1 MRIYLYCS
9 DFREKSKKHLAWE
22 EWIVLMSYLIDQLH
36 SCFTPLR
43 TLSRSDRGT
52 VTLLRHNQS
61 GQWFV
66 LRDYHGSAEPYRK
79 LLGLSSPHL
88 PQVYEVAEE
97 GGRVLELEEYIPGDS
112 LASVLTGG
120 HTLSPREARAVGR
133 QLCQALHVL
142 HSRGIVHRDLKPEHV
157 ILCGSRAVLVDLD
170 AARLVHPA
178 PTADT
183 QILGTV
189 GYAAPEQFGLAQSD
203 GRTDLYALGV
213 VLNLMVT
220 GVHPTVR
227 LAPGRLGRV
236 IAKCTMTNPD
246 QRYASAAQLY
256 EYL

>member
-1 MRIYLYCS
+1 M
-9 DFREKSKKHLAWE
+9 
-22 EWIVLMSYLIDQLH
+22 LMSYLTDQLH

-66 LRDYHGSAEPYRK
+66 LRDYNGSAEPYRK
-79 LLGLSSPHL
+79 LLGISSPHL

-97 GGRVLELEEYIPGDS
+97 GGRVLELEEYIPGDT